1 MTNLFEESLAA
12 FPLVAILRGVEPD
25 EVLDI
30 GAALFERGF
39 RIIEVPLNSPR
50 PLDSI
55 AALARAFGERA
66 LIGAGTVLDRAD
78 IARVADAGGGM
89 VVMPHGNP
97 DFISHTKQLGMYSV
111 PGVATPTEGFAA
123 LDAGA
128 DGLKLFPA
136 ETMPPVVVKAWRA
149 VFPPAVRLLPVGGIT
164 PDTMAAYMK
173 AGANG
178 FGLGSALYKAGM
190 PVETVRE
197 NSGKF
202 AEAVAALG

>member
-1 MTNLFEESLAA
+1 MTVSFEDSLAA
-12 FPLVAILRGVEPD
+12 FPLVAILRGVEPE
-25 EVLDI
+25 EVLGI
-30 GAALFERGF
+30 GAALFESGF
-39 RIIEVPLNSPR
+39 RVIEVPLNSPR
-50 PLDSI
+50 PFDSI
-55 AALARAFGERA
+55 AALANSYGARVVV
-66 LIGAGTVLDRAD
+66 GAGTVLDRAD
-78 IARVADAGGGM
+78 IARVAEAGGRM

-97 DFISHTKQLGMYSV
+97 DFVAHTKELGMYSV

-149 VFPPAVRLLPVGGIT
+149 VFPPSVRLLPVGGIT
-164 PDTMAAYMK
+164 PDTLAAYMK

-190 PVETVRE
+190 PVETVRA
-197 NSGKF
+197 NAGKF
-202 AEAVAALG
+202 AEAVAALD

>member
-12 FPLVAILRGVEPD
+12 FPLVAILRGIEPD
-25 EVLDI
+25 EVVDI
-30 GAALFERGF
+30 GAALFESGF

-50 PLDSI
+50 PFDSI
-55 AALARAFGERA
+55 AALAGIYGDRAV
-66 LIGAGTVLDRAD
+66 IGAGTVLDRAD
-78 IARVADAGGGM
+78 ISRVAEAGGRM

-97 DFISHTKQLGMYSV
+97 DFVAHTKKLGMVSV

-136 ETMPPVVVKAWRA
+136 ETMPPAVVKAWRA
-149 VFPPAVRLLPVGGIT
+149 VFPRSVRLLPVGGIT
-164 PDTMAAYMK
+164 PETMAAYMK

-190 PVETVRE
+190 PVDTVRE
-197 NSGKF
+197 NAGKF